1 MFLQATA
8 QEGEKDYTDVDEEMD
23 ENTDDEGEGEAGGED
38 GGEGGGEGGGE
49 DGGDGGGES
58 SDVSL
63 TDQCNLYFNF
73 NGWYILRQWLDLDC
87 ECLGFELFECLD
99 LNL

>member
-8 QEGEKDYTDVDEEMD
+8 QEGEKDYTDVDEETD
-23 ENTDDEGEGEAGGED
+23 ENTDDEGEGEA
-38 GGEGGGEGGGE
+38 GGEGGGE